1 MTRAEH
7 LQSVFLLD
15 IVFHLFK
22 RGGGVNAF
30 GAVLQI
36 PRPVLE
42 PFSSGRRQHA
52 GHGWRCKCGS
62 KKLDKSPL
70 IHTCSDLRIQG
81 RPDPPEVGTCR
92 CCVFIVCISPA
103 PTVMAS
109 LCSRQEQTARR
120 CECRLRF
127 PRAMSSS
134 NLDFL

>member
-15 IVFHLFK
+15 IGFHLFK

-42 PFSSGRRQHA
+42 PFSCRPRQHA
-52 GHGWRCKCGS
+52 RHGRRCKRGS
-62 KKLDKSPL
+62 KKLDKCPL
-70 IHTCSDLRIQG
+70 IHTRSDVRIQA
-81 RPDPPEVGTCR
+81 RLDPPEVVTWHCG
-92 CCVFIVCISPA
+92 VLIVCISPDS
-103 PTVMAS
+103 TVMAS
-109 LCSRQEQTARR
+109 FCSRQEQTARKMR
-120 CECRLRF
+120 V
-127 PRAMSSS
+127 PVKIPGAMFSS